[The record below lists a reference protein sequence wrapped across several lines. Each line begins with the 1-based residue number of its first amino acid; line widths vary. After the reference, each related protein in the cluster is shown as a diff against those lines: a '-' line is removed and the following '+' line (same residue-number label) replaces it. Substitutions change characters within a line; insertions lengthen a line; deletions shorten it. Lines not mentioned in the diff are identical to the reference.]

1 MPRSARSGGGEEC
14 KVALR
19 IAVHA
24 EMLLTASRLTPHASR
39 LTPHASRLTPHAS
52 RLTPHA
58 TGSVSTSRAPPS
70 GRFSAVS
77 VPPWRSTMP

>member
-39 LTPHASRLTPHAS
+39 LTPHA
-52 RLTPHA
+52 

>member
-39 LTPHASRLTPHAS
+39 LTPHASRLTPHA
-52 RLTPHA
+52 